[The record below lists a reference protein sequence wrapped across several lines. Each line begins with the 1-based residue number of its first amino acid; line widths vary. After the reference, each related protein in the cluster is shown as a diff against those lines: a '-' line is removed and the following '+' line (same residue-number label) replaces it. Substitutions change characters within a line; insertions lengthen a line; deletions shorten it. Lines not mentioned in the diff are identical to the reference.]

1 MTMTLTQESI
11 KFFKW
16 KRKYLDAQHPDK
28 VINYLSFTERSK
40 NEINKK
46 KNLDENSNDNEKAE
60 ALTKDYSS
68 VG

>member
-28 VINYLSFTERSK
+28 VIDYLSLTERGK
-40 NEINKK
+40 
-46 KNLDENSNDNEKAE
+46 
-60 ALTKDYSS
+60 
-68 VG
+68 